1 MKNILRQHRK
11 SKGKK
16 KAKKY
21 ILFIFTLI
29 MTTFA
34 WFAYSKVLN
43 SQLNMHVAAW
53 DMEYFIGEEKKE
65 NPIGIEFPTLYPH
78 MPEQTVTVDILNNG
92 EALVDLSYNIQAI
105 SIAGVSYELVPE
117 GKQPTTGNYIEIEE
131 PVLEEKDTGEV
142 ISKGKIIND
151 AAKFPFT
158 LEIEH
163 SAQVAAKNKAYL
175 KVTANWAGDNDELDS
190 KWGYT
195 VGKYFMDN
203 PKVTSAMSVTLSI
216 DSYQANEEI
225 KGGTVTTAG
234 TYLPTGFTQVE
245 GTTLE
250 NGLTIQDSSGNQYV
264 WIEVSKTEKVYPT
277 AGLKIR
283 NFTDEEYT
291 KIENDLHTY
300 TSVYRNG
307 TTYKDEYYS
316 DEATGLTREKYTELK
331 KKMLKSVYQNG
342 GFYIG
347 KYETG
352 YETGIEA
359 KPRTS
364 GSATI
369 TPNELPIIKQNAY
382 PYNYVTCSQAQKLA
396 NMMESG
402 SYNTSLMFGVQWDLV
417 LKHLEN
423 KGVKQSLLKND
434 SKTWGNYS
442 NNLWSSTNTDSKY
455 AITGQDWVIGPYGD
469 KKVNGGILLSTGAS
483 DTFSKYRIYDLAG
496 NVWEWTL
503 EYTTNPNYPSAR
515 RGGCNFNIGAECTA
529 AARTNSDTSDMYRST
544 GFRTALY

>member
-1 MKNILRQHRK
+1 
-11 SKGKK
+11 
-16 KAKKY
+16 
-21 ILFIFTLI
+21 

-92 EALVDLSYNIQAI
+92 EALVDLSYSIQAI

-117 GKQPTTGNYIEIEE
+117 GKQPTTENYINIEKS
-131 PVLEEKDTGEV
+131 VVEEKETGEV
-142 ISKGKIIND
+142 VVKGKIIND
-151 AAKFPFT
+151 TTKFPFT

-163 SAQVAAKNKAYL
+163 SAQVSAKNKAYL

-203 PKVTSAMSVTLSI
+203 PKATSAMSITLSI

-225 KGGTVTTAG
+225 KGGTVTTEG

-264 WIEVSKTEKVYPT
+264 WIEVPKTEKVYPT

-283 NFTDEEYT
+283 DFTDEEYT

-300 TSVYRNG
+300 TSAYRNG

-316 DEATGLTREKYTELK
+316 DEATGLTREKYIELK
-331 KKMLKSVYQNG
+331 KKMLKSVYKNG

-423 KGVKQSLLKND
+423 KGVKQSLLRND

-442 NNLWSSTNTDSKY
+442 NNLWSSTNADSKY
-455 AITGQDWVIGPYGD
+455 AITGQDWVIGPYGE
-469 KKVNGGILLSTGAS
+469 KKVNGDILLSTGAS
-483 DTFSKYRIYDLAG
+483 DTFSKYGIYDLAG

-503 EYTTNPNYPSAR
+503 EYTSNETNPCSL
-515 RGGCNFNIGAECTA
+515 RGGAYNDRISNNSASYRYYYYTTNYSINI
-529 AARTNSDTSDMYRST
+529 

>member
-92 EALVDLSYNIQAI
+92 EALVDLSYSIQAI

-117 GKQPTTGNYIEIEE
+117 GKQPTTENYINIEKS
-131 PVLEEKDTGEV
+131 VVEEKETGEV
-142 ISKGKIIND
+142 VVKGKIIND
-151 AAKFPFT
+151 TTKFPFT

-163 SAQVAAKNKAYL
+163 SAQVSAKNKAYL

-203 PKVTSAMSVTLSI
+203 PKATSAMSITLSI

-225 KGGTVTTAG
+225 KGGTVTTEG

-250 NGLTIQDSSGNQYV
+250 NGWTIQDSSGNQYV
-264 WIEVSKTEKVYPT
+264 WIEVPKTEKVYPT

-283 NFTDEEYT
+283 NFTDEEYN

-300 TSVYRNG
+300 TSVYRKG

-316 DEATGLTREKYTELK
+316 GVGLTSDEYANLK
-331 KKMLKSVYQNG
+331 KTMLKSVYQNG
-342 GFYIG
+342 GFYVG

-352 YETGIEA
+352 IEDA
-359 KPRTS
+359 PKIS
-364 GSATI
+364 GSSSAQLTK
-369 TPNELPIIKQNAY
+369 TPVIKQNAY
-382 PYNYVTCSQAQKLA
+382 PYNFVTCSQAQTLA
-396 NMMESG
+396 SNMESG
-402 SYNTSLMFGVQWDLV
+402 NHTSSLMFGVQWDLV
-417 LKHLEN
+417 LKYLET
-423 KGVKQSLLKND
+423 KGTAQADLKTD
-434 SKTWGNYS
+434 STNIGNYYD
-442 NNLWSSTNTDSKY
+442 NLWEITNENSKY
-455 AITGQDWVIGPYGD
+455 APNGSGWTSGAYG
-469 KKVNGGILLSTGAS
+469 KKDSNKSVLLSTGAS
-483 DTFSKYRIYDLAG
+483 ETFSKQGIYDIAG

-503 EYTTNPNYPSAR
+503 EYTASSSAPCAI
-515 RGGCNFNIGAECTA
+515 RGGSYDSSGSKYPA
-529 AARTNSDTSDMYRST
+529 ANRFGNRTTNYGHNV
-544 GFRTALY
+544 GFRLSLY